1 METIAQSLSGTD
13 RPLVAAFGTLAMK
26 PGRLATED
34 KAYDPESVGATRA
47 KAEDTMRE
55 LAARGIRTS
64 VIRLP
69 PIVHGAGDRSGFAPR
84 LIQIARKKK
93 ESGYVGDGRNRWPS
107 VHRLDGARLFRVALE
122 KGPAEGTYHGVGEE
136 GIPFREIAGVIG
148 RRLNVPVV
156 SRSPAEA
163 AKQFSFL
170 SLFLPVD
177 NPTSSQLTQERLGWH
192 PVQPGLIADLNGE
205 HYFEVRTGFAAAAP
219 VRATR

>member
-69 PIVHGAGDRSGFAPR
+69 PIVHGAGRPIR
-84 LIQIARKKK
+84 LCSPAHSDCA
-93 ESGYVGDGRNRWPS
+93 E
-107 VHRLDGARLFRVALE
+107 E
-122 KGPAEGTYHGVGEE
+122 KGVGVCG
-136 GIPFREIAGVIG
+136 
-148 RRLNVPVV
+148 
-156 SRSPAEA
+156 
-163 AKQFSFL
+163 
-170 SLFLPVD
+170 
-177 NPTSSQLTQERLGWH
+177 
-192 PVQPGLIADLNGE
+192 
-205 HYFEVRTGFAAAAP
+205 
-219 VRATR
+219 

>member
-136 GIPFREIAGVIG
+136 GIPFREIADVIG
-148 RRLNVPVV
+148 RRLNAPVV
-156 SRSPAEA
+156 SKSPAEA
-163 AKQFSFL
+163 AKQFSF
-170 SLFLPVD
+170 
-177 NPTSSQLTQERLGWH
+177 
-192 PVQPGLIADLNGE
+192 
-205 HYFEVRTGFAAAAP
+205 
-219 VRATR
+219 